1 MTRIGILGGTFDPV
15 HNAHLEV
22 ARSCKQQLDLDELRL
37 IPCWQSPT
45 RDRPQVSPEHR
56 LAMLQAAV
64 SDEQDLIIDDRELK
78 RTGRSYS
85 VDTLRELRN
94 EHEDAMLFF
103 IVGVDAF
110 NGLLEWKQ
118 WQALFEL
125 AHIVIVGR
133 PGDTLV
139 AEGELADVLAER
151 QVTEMPA
158 SKAGAIVKG
167 PDCPLFISASEV
179 RARVHAGEPAQQLL
193 PGAVWHYIQQHRFYQ

>member
-15 HNAHLEV
+15 HNAHLDV
-22 ARSCKQQLDLDELRL
+22 ARTCKQQLELDELRL

-64 SDEQDLIIDDRELK
+64 ADEQGLIIDDRELK
-78 RTGRSYS
+78 RTGRSFS

-94 EHEDAMLFF
+94 EYEDAALFF

-133 PGDTLV
+133 PGEALV
-139 AEGELADVLAER
+139 AEGELAKVLAER
-151 QVTEMPA
+151 LVTELP
-158 SKAGAIVKG
+158 SSQAGAILKG
-167 PDCPLFISASEV
+167 PDCSLFISASEV
-179 RARVHAGEPAQQLL
+179 RARVQAGESAQQLL
-193 PGAVWHYIQQHRFYQ
+193 PSAVWHYIQQHRFYQ